1 MAAAV
6 VIAAGIGAA
15 ASAYSANQ
23 ASKNASKAMSAQERQ
38 AQADLDFRKMQYDRY
53 MGLMGPIED
62 KLAQEAQSSA
72 PLDYDKNAAA
82 IKQNY
87 GNAQRNITNA
97 MGMRGIA
104 GSGLDVGSMRA
115 AAFGQ
120 AGELSAAN
128 AQGLIDRRN
137 LGLTLTGRGQIGQ
150 AANGVGVGMQG
161 MTNLWG
167 NRANLYNGAAAQGWQ
182 NFGTGLNG
190 IAGMLQQGNM
200 PSQEQPTATTNAFMP
215 QDNPQVIEPRDTSGL
230 PNSWDP
236 SAWGG

>member
-1 MAAAV
+1 MSSAITIAAV
-6 VIAAGIGAA
+6 GTA

-104 GSGLDVGSMRA
+104 GSGLDVGSMRG

-128 AQGLIDRRN
+128 AQGLINRRN

-150 AANGVGVGMQG
+150 AANGVAQGMQG
-161 MTNLWG
+161 MTNLYG

-215 QDNPQVIEPRDTSGL
+215 QDNLQVIEPRDTSGL
-230 PNSWDP
+230 PNLGDP